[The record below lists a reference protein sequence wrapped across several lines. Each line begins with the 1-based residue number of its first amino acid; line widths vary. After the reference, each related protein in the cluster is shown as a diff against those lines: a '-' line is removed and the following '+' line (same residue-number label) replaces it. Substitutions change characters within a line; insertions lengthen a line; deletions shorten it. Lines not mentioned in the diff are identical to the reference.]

1 MSWWHPGGRAW
12 SQYPQRAVIAQYR
25 VGVNDRIGQFVL
37 IIAVTPPYDDAV
49 HSGVVVLVHEIL
61 ARELFNLGTNGI
73 VHVVVPEPLLDDIA
87 GLETKF
93 FSVL

>member
-1 MSWWHPGGRAW
+1 MLRS
-12 SQYPQRAVIAQYR
+12 VK
-25 VGVNDRIGQFVL
+25 VQFVL
-37 IIAVTPPYDDAV
+37 IIAVAPPYDDAV

>member
-1 MSWWHPGGRAW
+1 M
-12 SQYPQRAVIAQYR
+12 V
-25 VGVNDRIGQFVL
+25 
-37 IIAVTPPYDDAV
+37 
-49 HSGVVVLVHEIL
+49 
-61 ARELFNLGTNGI
+61 NLGTNGI

>member
-1 MSWWHPGGRAW
+1 MGVFPDFDGLGGIGDLRA
-12 SQYPQRAVIAQYR
+12 I
-25 VGVNDRIGQFVL
+25 VGALLTFVL